1 MEKENELSKLILDAA
16 FEAHKLYGPGLLESI
31 YTEALYILLLQK
43 GLKVSKEQALPVYL
57 GEIKLGVGYRMDL
70 VVEDSVIVEVKSVE
84 AIHEIHVA
92 QVLTYLKVSNIK
104 LGLII
109 NFNSILLKDG
119 IRRVANRLYPISN

>member
-57 GEIKLGVGYRMDL
+57 REIKLGVGYRMDL